1 MWAETVDPSDLH
13 NTVWPR
19 AAAVAEVLWTPL
31 DVIYPNGIAVGTFLF
46 LSVVLICKEHGLWA
60 GVMLIMLCRAF
71 FQPYGTHVFAF
82 PPNVYENVLLLGTDL
97 ARAEDRLE
105 TFRCLLTRRGISA
118 APVTNTQARYQP
130 KEPNSCFVQRRR
142 L

>member
-19 AAAVAEVLWTPL
+19 AAAVAEVLWTPV
-31 DVIYPNGIAVGTFLF
+31 DVIYPNGIDTGKAWSCSWYLLF
-46 LSVVLICKEHGLWA
+46 YRYTLYYIYIFIIYYCILILPHHTVA
-60 GVMLIMLCRAF
+60 
-71 FQPYGTHVFAF
+71 P
-82 PPNVYENVLLLGTDL
+82 DL
-97 ARAEDRLE
+97 ATAEDRLE

-142 L
+142 I

>member
-1 MWAETVDPSDLH
+1 M
-13 NTVWPR
+13 
-19 AAAVAEVLWTPL
+19 
-31 DVIYPNGIAVGTFLF
+31 I
-46 LSVVLICKEHGLWA
+46 IC
-60 GVMLIMLCRAF
+60 
-71 FQPYGTHVFAF
+71 THHFYVT
-82 PPNVYENVLLLGTDL
+82 NLYLGTDL
-97 ARAEDRLE
+97 SRVEDRLE